1 MREAAALNPFV
12 GSIVEERYRV
22 EAELG
27 AGAMGSVYRGRH
39 IKVGRTVAI
48 KVLHDRLMREPEMV
62 QRFEREARIAAKLK
76 HPNLVAVIDLGETPD
91 GKKLMVL
98 EFAPGRPMSELVC
111 MPLRCERVIELTRQL
126 LCGLEHAHGLGLV
139 HRDLK
144 PENVLVER
152 TQQGVETARIVDFGI
167 AVLRDADETADACRL
182 TTTGMV
188 LGTPMYMSP
197 EQARGERV
205 DHRADLFALGVIVY
219 EMLAGKTPFE
229 GSGLEIMMLNITED
243 PPSIVARTGRD
254 ADPLLEAFA
263 RKLMAR
269 EASDRFASASEALR
283 VLDQIAR
290 NRDAAARTLGLATS
304 VPAQIEEAPNTLR
317 HRPQTAMQ
325 PLRVRASTDEI
336 PHTDVQST
344 TPPRQRCW
352 GTALGA
358 AALVVSLIALGVA
371 LA

>member
-1 MREAAALNPFV
+1 
-12 GSIVEERYRV
+12 
-22 EAELG
+22 
-27 AGAMGSVYRGRH
+27 
-39 IKVGRTVAI
+39 
-48 KVLHDRLMREPEMV
+48 
-62 QRFEREARIAAKLK
+62 
-76 HPNLVAVIDLGETPD
+76 
-91 GKKLMVL
+91 VL

-111 MPLRCERVIELTRQL
+111 MPLRRERVIELTRQL

-152 TQQGVETARIVDFGI
+152 TQDGVETARIVDFGI
-167 AVLRDADETADACRL
+167 AVLRDGDETADDRRL
-182 TTTGMV
+182 TTIGTV

-205 DHRADLFALGVIVY
+205 DQRTDLFALGVIVY

-229 GSGLEIMMLNITED
+229 GSGVEIMMLNITQD
-243 PPSIVARTGRD
+243 PPSIMARTGRD
-254 ADPLLEAFA
+254 VDPQLEAFA

-283 VLDQIAR
+283 ALDQIA
-290 NRDAAARTLGLATS
+290 NEA
-304 VPAQIEEAPNTLR
+304 VPERIDEPVVTKRER
-317 HRPQTAMQ
+317 VSRVEMQ
-325 PLRVRASTDEI
+325 PL
-336 PHTDVQST
+336 
-344 TPPRQRCW
+344 PRRECW